1 MEEGLLSDGERE
13 DFDGTIPRAAMQSG
27 SGSSYWKRVSGE
39 GRRIGRLRLIVE
51 ILGAVGVVVAVV
63 GLVLLFFG

>member
-13 DFDGTIPRAAMQSG
+13 DFDGMIPRVATQSG